1 MNPIQVGILFI
12 ASAGLL
18 AIGIRQLMRYIP
30 IWRQRRS
37 IIAQENETDF
47 IPQIIL
53 ERGGRVYNANQQA
66 RKLLDFSAY
75 EPVVLPAVVSKFN
88 PSDQFLTLCVNEGVE
103 QLSLEGIG
111 LVEVRS
117 SRINIQNE
125 EYQVLQLI
133 RVELMDEIGFKEN
146 VFAPDGEDAEEEEAN
161 QVVNRDALESIL
173 DISESIHRS
182 FALEETV
189 QNILHQFNRFIP
201 SEFAEMALLDLE
213 SGNLRAY
220 RLVGRPGEEKV
231 FETINNSYSLDGAES
246 SFAIHLFEKREA
258 LMVNN
263 IPLHRE
269 YQTYSERAMYPFNSY
284 LGSPLFSGDSLVGTL
299 SFGMLKTN
307 AFSDGN
313 RRLLEA
319 FSRQIGVALANAQA
333 FEARNRLVSEQNVAA
348 KFNEVMQMEA
358 PGANL
363 YERLVTSIVDL
374 IEVDLLGFLIFD
386 TDWNTLNAQVP
397 FHGLSEQLVVLYTV
411 QIEPGSEGAR
421 LLQQRDEL
429 VFHQA
434 PQDPTCRALGID
446 HLARAAGLNDLIL
459 MPLVTRGRFFGYLQ
473 AAWHREL
480 EDAELEQ
487 DLRLLRL
494 IVQQAAP
501 AVENRLL
508 IESSRERATR
518 AETLQDIA
526 ALSNEASDVDLFQEQ
541 TLDTLLRLM
550 DANIVFLMKFDKEY
564 SSLRLEEYRL
574 NQFDQSFDASA
585 IRMPIQD
592 SQFSMTVTARLTTA
606 YTNDVHEQ
614 LFYER
619 EDGTQL
625 VPFYLNLFEQLD
637 VRSAIGAPIAIRGNG
652 IGEIWVLS
660 LQPRHFRPSDLRS
673 LQNTANHLASFLDRM
688 NLYAETDFSLR
699 KQVDHLTIL
708 RRITNELSTTLDFD
722 KLMDMLHAQAMR
734 ITNVNR
740 GTFQLYD
747 LKYFFD
753 EHPRVQKFVGESPED
768 IFQDM
773 EASALDTMKPA
784 YYDNLPETHP
794 QIAEQLGLGSLVFV
808 PVFYQDRP
816 AAMLILKSE
825 KEHHFD
831 DLMLEVMESLS
842 SQAAIAIGNT
852 IQYDRQNRRGVLLRR
867 ELTTLENL
875 RNCFTRTMRSNEL
888 QDKLRST
895 ALALQQATPFKLVA
909 VSQYN
914 RTAKIM
920 HRDFII
926 GEIEEGCDF
935 IKEDTH
941 TWEELDSLLNE
952 ELLISNSYY
961 ITHNRAPVVIEPVHM
976 ETLDQVTDD
985 QRALMAWR
993 SGEIFLNILRDE
1005 QGNPMGMIQL
1015 DLPDDGY
1022 RPDQPAMDAVELFG
1036 SFMEYLLRS
1045 DETLVDTQEALSIVQ
1060 AALNSKEAQLESS
1073 VHEKEMLASQTT
1085 QMQNMLQ
1092 SVNLR
1097 WDMTQRYD
1105 AVVSA
1110 LAGVEDINEA
1120 IHIVAVEMRKQMEVD
1135 VLMIASYQNG
1145 EANLLEAVG
1154 DLPEDVNFESTFGQ
1168 RNPLREVLVL
1178 KHFLMM
1184 RDKEKDHLWDDSVMM
1199 SNIDYRSFMV
1209 LPVEIEEG
1217 FMLAVML
1224 AEKEPNDYAFID
1236 DNAFAAGEMGN
1247 ILGLRLS
1254 NIYRLSQTREQV
1266 ENLNVLMQFSR
1277 KLSSVGPEGIL
1288 DILTESI
1295 FDFLPAVEGCWVVL
1309 DDPLEGQLE
1318 VANARGYSAPDE
1330 LVEIDIDTDG
1340 ESMIARVFQS
1350 GESRLVDE
1358 LNFASAYPM
1367 DQDELVTYQRVT
1379 AGQLPISSMFV
1390 PIQLPNRNLGV
1401 IIVDNFRDV
1410 GAFSQQDMDILY
1422 SMGQQTA
1429 LVLENS
1435 ELYQEALERA
1445 EQLQTLSSAVQTVT
1459 TTPLNV
1465 RDMTNEILQQLQH
1478 LVPVQNIVFWGR
1490 RGGGEL
1496 MEPMPYRLHDV
1507 DLPEVRDLATFDLE
1521 KIDEYAEM
1529 GFNLMQPYYEPTN
1542 EKIPEQA
1549 IEAGIVNDHY
1559 QSHLILPMIARNQLM
1574 GLMLLE
1580 HEKPAMYDG
1589 SVMQIAQAY
1598 ASQCAISIHNALL
1611 FEQASERSEELN
1623 LESNRLTNLN
1633 EFALQLG
1640 GMTNLEDIYN
1650 LSLEQT
1656 SLMLNA
1662 PTVSIVQV
1670 SRFDHIMLV
1679 AQRPEMTLSFTEEL
1693 SSIPLLSGL
1702 RQSRAEYYIPDVKA
1716 RDDLGVLSRNYLD
1729 PLGTRSLLI
1738 VPVVVAS
1745 QFWGWFWLQSPA
1757 EDAFGD
1763 IEMNLAHALANHIA
1777 ISIVNATNFFEVRSM
1792 RESLEKLVEQR
1803 TKELE
1808 QGLEEYEMLNN
1819 NLQAILGSMT
1829 DGVMVA
1835 NARGEIAMTNPAVTQ
1850 ILGQDT
1856 SMIIGAT
1863 ADQLSS
1869 FLHSSEALNLFGKW
1883 VTWATS
1889 NNAEFML
1896 SNTISAPVE
1905 LDDGRIIFL
1914 QAAPVIR
1921 EGLLL
1926 GSVTIMR
1933 DITAETVAER
1943 LKTEFVT
1950 NVSHELRTPITAIKG
1965 AVEVVLGKMTGD
1977 LNAQQEMFM
1986 GMARKNCDRL
1996 QTLVDDI
2003 LEVSQIDAGQM
2014 EIQPSLVNSRQM
2026 VTTLIEEVRSRME
2039 REGRSMNVNMDLPE
2053 HLPEIE
2059 ADEQRLSQVIR
2070 NLLSNAYTYTED
2082 MGEITLRLRQR
2093 GDGIQVDVSDTGIG
2107 IPPEAADRIFER
2119 FYRGEDELVISS
2131 AGPGLGLWIARTI
2144 VEMHGGEIWFTSSGV
2159 PGEGTTFSFTVPI
2172 RQEEIVHA

>member
-1 MNPIQVGILFI
+1 MTPIQVGILFV
-12 ASAGLL
+12 AAAGLL
-18 AIGIRQLMRYIP
+18 AIGIRQLLRYIP
-30 IWRQRRS
+30 IWRERRN
-37 IIAQENETDF
+37 IIAQENESDF

-75 EPVVLPAVVSKFN
+75 EPVVLPAVVSKFT

-103 QLSLEGIG
+103 QLSLEGVG

-117 SRINIQNE
+117 SRVNLQNE
-125 EYQVLQLI
+125 EYQVLLLT
-133 RVELMDEIGFKEN
+133 RVDLMDEIGFKEHAI
-146 VFAPDGEDAEEEEAN
+146 APEGEEIEEEASD
-161 QVVNRDALESIL
+161 QVIKREALESIL
-173 DISESIHRS
+173 DISESIHQS
-182 FALEETV
+182 FSLDETV

-201 SEFAEMALLDLE
+201 SEFAEMTLLDLE
-213 SGNLRAY
+213 TSSLQAY
-220 RLVGRPGEEKV
+220 RLVGRPGEAKV
-231 FETINNSYSLDGAES
+231 FETINSSYSLDGAES
-246 SFAIHLFEKREA
+246 SFAIHLFEMRES

-269 YQTYSERAMYPFNSY
+269 YQNYSERAMYPFNSF
-284 LGSPLFSGDSLVGTL
+284 LGSPLFGGDDLVGTL

-307 AFSDGN
+307 AFTESN
-313 RRLLEA
+313 RRLLDA

-333 FEARNRLVSEQNVAA
+333 YEARNRLVSEQNVAA
-348 KFNEVMQMEA
+348 KFNEVMQMES

-363 YERLVTSIVDL
+363 YERLVSSIVDL

-397 FHGLSEQLVVLYTV
+397 FHGLSEQLVELYTV

-421 LLQQRDEL
+421 LLQHREEL

-459 MPLVTRGRFFGYLQ
+459 MPLVTRGQFFGYLQ

-487 DLRLLRL
+487 NLRLLRL
-494 IVQQAAP
+494 IVQQASP

-508 IESSRERATR
+508 IESSRERANR

-526 ALSNEASDVDLFQEQ
+526 ALANEASDVVRFQEQ
-541 TLDTLLRLM
+541 TLETLVRLM

-564 SSLRLEEYRL
+564 SYLRLEEYRL
-574 NQFDQSFDASA
+574 NQFDAPFDAEA

-625 VPFYLNLFEQLD
+625 LPFYLNIFEQLD
-637 VRSAIGAPIAIRGNG
+637 IRSAIGAPIAVRGNG

-660 LQPRHFRPSDLRS
+660 LQPRHFRPNDLRS
-673 LQNTANHLASFLDRM
+673 LQNAANHLASFLDRM
-688 NLYAETDFSLR
+688 NLYSETDFSLR

-753 EHPRVQKFVGESPED
+753 EHPRVQKFVGEAPEEV
-768 IFQDM
+768 FQDM
-773 EASALDTMKPA
+773 EASALDSMKPV
-784 YYDNLPETHP
+784 YYDNLRESHPE
-794 QIAEQLGLGSLVFV
+794 IAQQLGLASLVFV

-825 KEHHFD
+825 KEHYFD

-852 IQYDRQNRRGVLLRR
+852 IQFDRQNRRGVLLRR

-888 QDKLRST
+888 EDKLRST

-914 RTAKIM
+914 RAGKIM
-920 HRDFII
+920 HRDFVI
-926 GEIEEGCDF
+926 GEIDEGCDF

-941 TWEELDSLLNE
+941 TWEELDSMLNE

-976 ETLDQVTDD
+976 ETIDQVTDD

-1073 VHEKEMLASQTT
+1073 IHEKEMLANQTV
-1085 QMQNMLQ
+1085 QMRTMLQ
-1092 SVNLR
+1092 SMGER
-1097 WDMTQRYD
+1097 MTMTQRYD
-1105 AVVSA
+1105 AVVSE
-1110 LAGVEDINEA
+1110 LAEVEDIEEA
-1120 IHIVAVEMRKQMEVD
+1120 IHIVAVEMLKQMEVD
-1135 VLMIASYQNG
+1135 VVMIASYQNG
-1145 EANLLEAVG
+1145 EANLVEAVG
-1154 DLPEDVNFESTFGQ
+1154 DLPEDVNFASLFGQ

-1184 RDKEKDHLWDDSVMM
+1184 KDAEADHLWDDSVMM
-1199 SNIDYRSFMV
+1199 SNIDYRSFVTM
-1209 LPVEIEEG
+1209 PVEIDDG
-1217 FMLAVML
+1217 FLLSIML
-1224 AEKEPNDYAFID
+1224 AEKEPNDFAFIED
-1236 DNAFAAGEMGN
+1236 PAFVAGDMGKV
-1247 ILGLRLS
+1247 LGLRLA

-1295 FDFLPAVEGCWVVL
+1295 FDYLPAVEGCWVVL
-1309 DDPLEGQLE
+1309 DNPLEGQLE

-1330 LVEIDIDTDG
+1330 LVDIDIDVKG
-1340 ESMIARVFQS
+1340 ESMIARVFNS
-1350 GESRLVDE
+1350 GESRLVEE

-1465 RDMTNEILQQLQH
+1465 RDMTTEILEQLQH
-1478 LVPVQNIVFWGR
+1478 LVPVQSIVFWGR

-1496 MEPMPYRLHDV
+1496 LEPMPYRLHDV
-1507 DLPEVRDLATFDLE
+1507 ELPDRDLATFDLE
-1521 KIDEYAEM
+1521 KLDEYSAM
-1529 GFNLMQPYYEPTN
+1529 GFDLLKPYYEATN

-1549 IEAGIVNDHY
+1549 IESGIVNDQY
-1559 QSHLILPMIARNQLM
+1559 QSHLMLPMIARNELM

-1580 HEKPAMYDG
+1580 HEKPGIYDG
-1589 SVMQIAQAY
+1589 SMMQIAQAY

-1611 FEQASERSEELN
+1611 FEQASERSEQLN

-1702 RQSRAEYYIPDVKA
+1702 RQSRAEYYIPDIQT
-1716 RDDLGVLSRNYLD
+1716 REDLGVLSSNYLD
-1729 PLGTRSLLI
+1729 PLGTRSLLV

-1745 QFWGWFWLQSPA
+1745 QFWGWIWLQSPV
-1757 EDAFGD
+1757 ENAFGD

-1803 TKELE
+1803 TRELE

-1819 NLQAILGSMT
+1819 NLQAILGSMA

-1835 NARGEIAMTNPAVTQ
+1835 NARGEIAMTNPAVAQ
-1850 ILGQDT
+1850 IIGQDT

-1863 ADQLSS
+1863 ADQLSA
-1869 FLHSSEALNLFGKW
+1869 FLRSSEALNLFGKW
-1883 VTWATS
+1883 SAWATS
-1889 NNAEFML
+1889 NNPDFML
-1896 SNTISAPVE
+1896 ANTISAPVE

-1921 EGLLL
+1921 EGMLL

-1986 GMARKNCDRL
+1986 VMARKNCDRL

-2014 EIQPSLVNSRQM
+2014 EIQPAMVDSREM
-2026 VTTLIEEVRSRME
+2026 MTTLIDEIRSRME
-2039 REGRSMNVNMDLPE
+2039 REGREMNVNMDLPE
-2053 HLPEIE
+2053 NIPQIE
-2059 ADEQRLSQVIR
+2059 VDEQRLAQVIR

-2082 MGEITLRLRQR
+2082 MGEITLRFRQR
-2093 GDGIQVDVSDTGIG
+2093 GNDVQFDVSDTGIG

>member
-1 MNPIQVGILFI
+1 MNPTQVGILFI
-12 ASAGLL
+12 TAAGILVL
-18 AIGIRQLMRYIP
+18 GIRQIIRYIP
-30 IWRQRRS
+30 IWRQRRA
-37 IIAQENETDF
+37 IIQKELEVQPT
-47 IPQIIL
+47 PQIVL
-53 ERGGRVYNANQQA
+53 ERGGRVYNANQSA
-66 RKLLDFSAY
+66 RKLLDFSTY
-75 EPVVLPAVVSKFN
+75 EPVVLPAVVAKFN
-88 PSDQFLTLCVNEGVE
+88 PSEQFLNLCVNEGVD

-117 SRINIQNE
+117 SRVNINNA
-125 EYQVLQLI
+125 EYQVLQI
-133 RVELMDEIGFKEN
+133 TRVELMEEIAFKERHPRLPEE
-146 VFAPDGEDAEEEEAN
+146 AAEEEG
-161 QVVNRDALESIL
+161 QQIIKRDALESIL
-173 DISESIHRS
+173 DIAESIHES
-182 FALEETV
+182 FALDETV
-189 QNILHQFNRFIP
+189 QNILNQFNRFIP
-201 SEFAEMALLDLE
+201 SEFAELTLLNLDTG
-213 SGNLRAY
+213 SLRAY
-220 RLVGRPGEEKV
+220 RLVGRPGETKV
-231 FETINNSYSLDGAES
+231 FEMINDIYSLDGAES
-246 SFAIHLFEKREA
+246 SFAIHLIEKRES

-269 YQTYSERAMYPFNSY
+269 YQGYSERAMYPFNSY
-284 LGSPLFSGDSLVGTL
+284 LGSPLFSEENLVGTL

-307 AFSDGN
+307 AFTEGN

-333 FEARNRLVSEQNVAA
+333 FEARNLLVSEQNVAA
-348 KFNEVMQMEA
+348 KFNEDMQMDTS
-358 PGANL
+358 GTNI

-374 IEVDLLGFLIFD
+374 IDVDLLGFLIFD
-386 TDWNTLNAQVP
+386 AEWNTLNAQVP
-397 FHGLSEQLVVLYTV
+397 FHGLSEQLVELYKV
-411 QIEPGSEGAR
+411 EIEPGSDGAR
-421 LLQQRDEL
+421 LVQQRQEL

-434 PQDPTCRALGID
+434 PQDLNCRALGID

-473 AAWHREL
+473 AAWHRQL
-480 EDAELEQ
+480 EEAELEQ
-487 DLRLLRL
+487 NLRLLRL

-508 IESSRERATR
+508 IDSSRERANR

-526 ALSNEASDVDLFQEQ
+526 ALSNEASDVARFQEQ
-541 TLDTLLRLM
+541 TLETLVRLM
-550 DANIVFLMKFDKEY
+550 DGNIVFLMKFDKEY
-564 SSLRLEEYRL
+564 STLRLEDYHL
-574 NQFDQSFDASA
+574 NHFDRPFDPAA

-592 SQFSMTVTARLTTA
+592 AQFSMTVTARLTPA

-614 LFYER
+614 LFFDR
-619 EDGTQL
+619 ENGTQL
-625 VPFYLNLFEQLD
+625 MPFYLNLFEQLD
-637 VRSAIGAPIAIRGNG
+637 IRSAIGAPIAIRGNG

-660 LQPRHFRPSDLRS
+660 AQPRHFRASDMRS
-673 LQNTANHLASFLDRM
+673 LQNAANHLASFLDRM

-753 EHPRVQKFVGESPED
+753 EHPRVQKYVGEAPEE

-773 EASALDTMKPA
+773 EAAALDSTKPV
-784 YYDNLPETHP
+784 YYDNLHETHP
-794 QIAEQLGLGSLVFV
+794 QIAQQLGLASLVFV

-825 KEHHFD
+825 KEHYFD

-875 RNCFTRTMRSNEL
+875 RNCFTRTMRSNQLE
-888 QDKLRST
+888 DKLRST
-895 ALALQQATPFKLVA
+895 AQALQQATPFKLVA
-909 VSQYN
+909 VSQFN
-914 RTAKIM
+914 PAGKVM
-920 HRDFII
+920 HRKFVI
-926 GEIEEGCDF
+926 GETESGCDF
-935 IKEDTH
+935 IKEEKH
-941 TWEELDSLLNE
+941 TWEELSSLLNE

-985 QRALMAWR
+985 QRNLMAWR

-1015 DLPDDGY
+1015 DLPDDGF

-1045 DETLVDTQEALSIVQ
+1045 DETLQDTQEALSIVQ
-1060 AALNSKEAQLESS
+1060 AALNNKEELLDATL
-1073 VHEKEMLASQTT
+1073 HEKEMLVSQTA
-1085 QMQNMLQ
+1085 QMQTMLHSMNDRMTMEQ
-1092 SVNLR
+1092 HWDVVVSSLDEVNSIEQAIETLAQE
-1097 WDMTQRYD
+1097 MLNQMEAD
-1105 AVVSA
+1105 AVLV
-1110 LAGVEDINEA
+1110 AGYV
-1120 IHIVAVEMRKQMEVD
+1120 H
-1135 VLMIASYQNG
+1135 G
-1145 EANLLEAVG
+1145 EANLIHAVG
-1154 DLPEDVNFESTFGQ
+1154 ALPEEVNFESLFGQ

-1184 RDKEKDHLWDDSVMM
+1184 KDAETDHTWEDSVMM
-1199 SNIDYRSFMV
+1199 ANIDHQSFLALPLEVEQDYV
-1209 LPVEIEEG
+1209 LSVLLVYQEKNDFTYFEESALTYGEIG
-1217 FMLAVML
+1217 HTLA
-1224 AEKEPNDYAFID
+1224 
-1236 DNAFAAGEMGN
+1236 
-1247 ILGLRLS
+1247 LRLS

-1295 FDFLPAVEGCWVVL
+1295 FDYLPAVEGCWVVL
-1309 DDPLEGQLE
+1309 ENPLNAQLE
-1318 VANARGYSAPDE
+1318 VANARGYSAPEE
-1330 LVEIDIDTDG
+1330 LTSIDIDAKGD
-1340 ESMIARVFQS
+1340 SMIARVFQA
-1350 GESRLVDE
+1350 GESLLVDE

-1367 DQDELVTYQRVT
+1367 EQDELVTYQKVT

-1390 PIQLPNRNLGV
+1390 PIQLPNRTLGV
-1401 IIVDNFRDV
+1401 VIVDNFREV
-1410 GAFSQQDMDILY
+1410 GAFSEQDMGILY

-1429 LVLENS
+1429 LLLENS

-1445 EQLQTLSSAVQTVT
+1445 EQLQQLSTAVQSVS

-1465 RDMTNEILQQLQH
+1465 RDMTQAIIQQIQQI
-1478 LVPVQNIVFWGR
+1478 VPAQSIIFWGR
-1490 RGGGEL
+1490 RGGGTL
-1496 MEPMPYRLHDV
+1496 LEPMPYRLLDA
-1507 DLPEVRDLATFDLE
+1507 DLPERVYPTFDLE
-1521 KIDEYAEM
+1521 RKEDYLEM
-1529 GFNLMQPYYEPTN
+1529 GYDLMDYQYRANNAEIPQSIQELGMLEETYE
-1542 EKIPEQA
+1542 
-1549 IEAGIVNDHY
+1549 
-1559 QSHLILPMIARNQLM
+1559 SHLMLPLLARNELM

-1580 HEKPAMYDG
+1580 NRRPNAFDD
-1589 SVMQIAQAY
+1589 STLQIAQAY
-1598 ASQCAISIHNALL
+1598 ASQCAISIHNAIL
-1611 FEQASERSEELN
+1611 FEQAQKRSEELN

-1650 LSLEQT
+1650 LSLEQI
-1656 SLMLNA
+1656 SAMLNV
-1662 PTVSIVQV
+1662 PTVSVVQV

-1679 AQRPEMTLSFTEEL
+1679 AQRPEMTLNFTEEL
-1693 SSIPLLSGL
+1693 SNIPLLSGL
-1702 RQSRAEYYIPDVKA
+1702 RQSRAEYYISDVKL
-1716 RDDLGVLSRNYLD
+1716 REDLGVLSGNYLE
-1729 PLGTRSLLI
+1729 PLGTRSMLI

-1745 QFWGWFWLQSPA
+1745 QFWGWIWLQAPE

-1803 TKELE
+1803 TRELE

-1819 NLQAILGSMT
+1819 NLQAILGSMA
-1829 DGVMVA
+1829 DGVLVA
-1835 NARGEIAMTNPAVTQ
+1835 NDRGDVVMTNPAVSQ
-1850 ILGQDT
+1850 IMRQDA
-1856 SMIIGAT
+1856 SMMIGAG
-1863 ADQLSS
+1863 AEQLASYLQS
-1869 FLHSSEALNLFGKW
+1869 PDALNRFSEW
-1883 VTWATS
+1883 ARWATS
-1889 NNAEFML
+1889 GNVALMEANAPSMQ
-1896 SNTISAPVE
+1896 TE
-1905 LDDGRIIFL
+1905 LEDGRIIFV
-1914 QAAPVIR
+1914 QAAPVVR
-1921 EGLLL
+1921 EGKLL

-1965 AVEVVLGKMTGD
+1965 AVEVVLGRMTGD

-1986 GMARKNCDRL
+1986 VMARKNCDRL

-2014 EIQPSLVNSRQM
+2014 EIHPATVDTHSMLTSLV
-2026 VTTLIEEVRSRME
+2026 EEVRARVE
-2039 REGRSMNVNMDLPE
+2039 REGRDLQIHLDLPE
-2053 HLPEIE
+2053 HALQIE
-2059 ADEQRLSQVIR
+2059 ADEQRLAQVIR

-2082 MGEITLRLRQR
+2082 MGQITLRLRQR
-2093 GDGIQVDVSDTGIG
+2093 GNAIEVDVVDTGIG

-2144 VEMHGGEIWFTSSGV
+2144 VEMHGGEIWFTSSGE
-2159 PGEGTTFSFTVPI
+2159 PGEGTTFSFSVPM